1 MFRDDRTREG
11 GGGGVDVGRLEDER
25 GSVRASTREGRG
37 GGVGRTALVSPPV
50 CSIAS
55 ATELMCSYAS
65 AKDLTKLAFCPAML
79 PGTVELSAVR
89 TEVLSRNASCACAGA
104 PPAAS
109 DTMVRDEA
117 ATTAWRARG
126 SKGARIAKGFQT
138 KLPFCHQSTYRYPMW
153 R

>member
-11 GGGGVDVGRLEDER
+11 GGSVDVGRLEDER
-25 GSVRASTREGRG
+25 GRVRASTREGRG
-37 GGVGRTALVSPPV
+37 GGEGRTALVSPPV

-109 DTMVRDEA
+109 DTMARDEA
-117 ATTAWRARG
+117 ANKAWRARG
-126 SKGARIAKGFQT
+126 SEGCQDRERFSNQAPF
-138 KLPFCHQSTYRYPMW
+138 LPSP
-153 R
+153 